1 MMHNPMAYM
10 ANQAYRGVA
19 TSVPPLKAIS
29 MLLGGAITFLQ
40 KALTAQEA
48 RRFEEGHEHL
58 MKATAILRGL
68 SHNLDFAKGGAV
80 AERLFQTYNALIL
93 ASLKAYGRP
102 HARESFRRIIA
113 GLTELREAWESVDTT
128 VRGAKPAPGDS
139 SRKGHGSP

>member
-10 ANQAYRGVA
+10 ANQAYRGAA

-68 SHNLDFAKGGAV
+68 SHNLDFTKGGAV

-113 GLTELREAWESVDTT
+113 GLTELREAWEAVDTT

-139 SRKGHGSP
+139 SRQGQGGR

>member
-10 ANQAYRGVA
+10 ANQAYRGAA
-19 TSVPPLKAIS
+19 TSVPPLKAVS

-40 KALTAQEA
+40 KSLASQEA
-48 RRFEEGHEHL
+48 RRFEEGHEYL

-68 SHNLDFAKGGAV
+68 SHNLDFTKGGAV

-102 HARESFRRIIA
+102 HARESYRRIIA
-113 GLTELREAWESVDTT
+113 GLTELREAWESVDATLRSSKAGP
-128 VRGAKPAPGDS
+128 VDS
-139 SRKGHGSP
+139 ARAG

>member
-10 ANQAYRGVA
+10 ANQAYRGAA
-19 TSVPPLKAIS
+19 TSVPPLKAVS
-29 MLLGGAITFLQ
+29 MLLGGAITSLQ
-40 KALTAQEA
+40 KSLNAQEG

-80 AERLFQTYNALIL
+80 AERMFQTYNVLIL

-113 GLTELREAWESVDTT
+113 GLTELREAWESVDATL
-128 VRGAKPAPGDS
+128 RGSKADS
-139 SRKGHGSP
+139 ARTG

>member
-10 ANQAYRGVA
+10 ANQAYRGAA

-40 KALTAQEA
+40 KALAAQEA
-48 RRFEEGHEHL
+48 RCFEEGHEHL
-58 MKATAILRGL
+58 MRATAILRGL
-68 SHNLDFAKGGAV
+68 SHNLDFTKGGAV

-113 GLTELREAWESVDTT
+113 GLTELRDAWESVDAT
-128 VRGAKPAPGDS
+128 VRGGKAAAADS
-139 SRKGHGSP
+139 ARKG

>member
-10 ANQAYRGVA
+10 ANQAYRGAA

-68 SHNLDFAKGGAV
+68 SHNLDFTKGGAV

-113 GLTELREAWESVDTT
+113 GLTELREAWESVDVT
-128 VRGAKPAPGDS
+128 VRSTKPAPGDS
-139 SRKGHGSP
+139 PRKG

>member
-10 ANQAYRGVA
+10 ANQAYRGAA

-40 KALTAQEA
+40 KSLAAQDA
-48 RRFEEGHEHL
+48 RRFEEGHEYL

-68 SHNLDFAKGGAV
+68 SHNLDFTKGGAV

-93 ASLKAYGRP
+93 ASLKAFGRP
-102 HARESFRRIIA
+102 HARESFGRIIA
-113 GLTELREAWESVDTT
+113 GLTELKEAWEHVDTT
-128 VRGAKPAPGDS
+128 ARGAKAVPADPA
-139 SRKGHGSP
+139 RKG

>member
-1 MMHNPMAYM
+1 MNNPMAYM
-10 ANQAYRGVA
+10 ANQAYRGAA
-19 TSVPPLKAIS
+19 TSVPPLKAVS

-40 KALTAQEA
+40 KSLNAQEG

-68 SHNLDFAKGGAV
+68 SHNLDFTRGGAV
-80 AERLFQTYNALIL
+80 AERMFQTYNALIL

-113 GLTELREAWESVDTT
+113 GLTELREAWESVDATL
-128 VRGAKPAPGDS
+128 RSSKAGAADS
-139 SRKGHGSP
+139 ARSG

>member
-1 MMHNPMAYM
+1 MMNNPMAYM
-10 ANQAYRGVA
+10 ANQAYRGAA
-19 TSVPPLKAIS
+19 TSVPPLKAVS
-29 MLLGGAITFLQ
+29 MLLGGAITSLQ
-40 KALTAQEA
+40 KSLNAQEG

-80 AERLFQTYNALIL
+80 AERVFQTYNVLIL

-113 GLTELREAWESVDTT
+113 GLTELREAWESVDATL
-128 VRGAKPAPGDS
+128 RGSKADS
-139 SRKGHGSP
+139 ARTG